1 MEAAAASFAT
11 IFAIIAAP
19 LPPSRPAD
27 LPISDSDRCPRI
39 IAAMDAGSK
48 NAKIPQTKL
57 AIAFPLVGRPERA
70 LLPVRRPPDFDFR
83 MLQLRD

>member
-1 MEAAAASFAT
+1 
-11 IFAIIAAP
+11 
-19 LPPSRPAD
+19 
-27 LPISDSDRCPRI
+27 
-39 IAAMDAGSK
+39 MDAGSK

-83 MLQLRD
+83 MLQLRDWPAENCRTWNSIALNWDWAFGIWDRTCSILL